1 MLKTTINL
9 KIVLVIF
16 SSLFFQTAFVSA
28 QEVKIHKEINE
39 LLSTIKE
46 FRNQEWKRDSSNN
59 QPLRSHTEESYSRAY
74 NFYKQANNKLGSIN
88 QNDLPFQD
96 QINFELLQHD
106 IRDNLAQYEFKSYLN
121 PILSYEGFHTY
132 LANQGNTT
140 ISNSKE
146 ADRYIKLLRDVPRY
160 VNEYFGLMRRGL
172 SLGISQPKVLMQGLE
187 STYAPHI
194 VDTVENSVFWKPFLK
209 RPISINETEWQ
220 EYRTTALQII
230 HDDVITSYRKI
241 KDFFETEY
249 LPKTRSSLGA
259 SEFPDGAAYYEN
271 RVRHY
276 TTTNLTSEEVYQIGL
291 KEVDRIQSEMDKVIK
306 QVNFKGGFK
315 EFVAYLRTEP
325 RFYPKTSAELLKEA
339 SYIAKKIDGK
349 LPALFGKLPRQPY
362 TVVPMEQAAAPPGLY
377 SGSRS
382 AKNPGSYL
390 VNILNLSSRSL
401 YTLEALTLHES
412 VPGHH
417 LQISLASELD
427 HLPEFRKTL
436 YINAFGEGWGLYSE
450 FLGHEMDLYKDP
462 YSLFGRL
469 TYDMWRACRLVI
481 DVGIHSKGWTREQA
495 INYLADH
502 TALSL
507 HEVNTEVNR
516 YISWPGQA
524 LAYKMG
530 EIKIREMR
538 RKAETA
544 LKGNFDV
551 RSFHD
556 MILSHGSV
564 TLSLLERITDRY
576 IQEQLKRTKSS
587 EIP

>member
-1 MLKTTINL
+1 M
-9 KIVLVIF
+9 
-16 SSLFFQTAFVSA
+16 
-28 QEVKIHKEINE
+28 
-39 LLSTIKE
+39 
-46 FRNQEWKRDSSNN
+46 
-59 QPLRSHTEESYSRAY
+59 
-74 NFYKQANNKLGSIN
+74 
-88 QNDLPFQD
+88 
-96 QINFELLQHD
+96 
-106 IRDNLAQYEFKSYLN
+106 
-121 PILSYEGFHTY
+121 
-132 LANQGNTT
+132 
-140 ISNSKE
+140 
-146 ADRYIKLLRDVPRY
+146 
-160 VNEYFGLMRRGL
+160 
-172 SLGISQPKVLMQGLE
+172 
-187 STYAPHI
+187 
-194 VDTVENSVFWKPFLK
+194 
-209 RPISINETEWQ
+209 
-220 EYRTTALQII
+220 
-230 HDDVITSYRKI
+230 
-241 KDFFETEY
+241 
-249 LPKTRSSLGA
+249 
-259 SEFPDGAAYYEN
+259 
-271 RVRHY
+271 
-276 TTTNLTSEEVYQIGL
+276 
-291 KEVDRIQSEMDKVIK
+291 
-306 QVNFKGGFK
+306 NFKGSFK
-315 EFVAYLRTEP
+315 EFIAYLRTEP

-377 SGSRS
+377 SRS
-382 AKNPGSYL
+382 NSGKNPGSYL

-417 LQISLASELD
+417 LQISLAMELD
-427 HLPEFRKTL
+427 HLPDFRKNL

-530 EIKIREMR
+530 EIKILEMR
-538 RKAETA
+538 RKAETE

-556 MILSHGSV
+556 MIHSNGSV
-564 TLSLLERITDRY
+564 TLSLLERITNRY
-576 IQEQLKRTKSS
+576 IQEQLKKK
-587 EIP
+587 